1 MSKFLRALGDFV
13 FLIVLFVVGTY
24 LLSYF
29 DIDITNRISDKI
41 GSFNIINVYSD
52 TGLNGLLTLGIALAI
67 ISFVYDIFFRKEK
80 QNDK

>member
-1 MSKFLRALGDFV
+1 M
-13 FLIVLFVVGTY
+13 VGTY

-67 ISFVYDIFFRKEK
+67 ISFVYDIFSEK
-80 QNDK
+80 KNRMTSK